1 MKKYLKPLLVALPL
15 GLGTTAASAVEVYG
29 TAGFLGYGLG
39 VAQPLGPHLGVRA
52 DIATAGNR
60 SERRTEEGIDYDAKV
75 KLDRTNLLLDW
86 FVMGGTFRVSTG
98 LTFANT
104 KLVLD
109 ASGAGGTLNVG
120 GNNYTTTAADGF
132 NVSVKYPSTMPYLG
146 IGWGHNM
153 QRDKGW
159 RFAFERRRGD
169 RQAEGERDHARPAF
183 TSRGA
188 GRRGPRDAGAARWRR
203 CGEAAAAGDVLD
215 RLQLLIRGPA
225 GRPRPVCPTYW
236 RASSKASWST
246 VALAFL
252 RPGYDSHVIA
262 RFSSRTT

>member
-75 KLDRTNLLLDW
+75 KLDRTNQLLDW

-109 ASGAGGTLNVG
+109 ASGAGGTLIVG

-159 RFAFERRRGD
+159 RFAFD
-169 RQAEGERDHARPAF
+169 V
-183 TSRGA
+183 
-188 GRRGPRDAGAARWRR
+188 GAAIGKPKVSVITR
-203 CGEAAAAGDVLD
+203 GQLSQAAAQADVD
-215 RLQLLIRGPA
+215 RETQE
-225 GRPRPVCPTYW
+225 
-236 RASSKASWST
+236 
-246 VALAFL
+246 L
-252 RPGYDSHVIA
+252 RDGVGAVKMLPQVMFSIGYS
-262 RFSSRTT
+262 F